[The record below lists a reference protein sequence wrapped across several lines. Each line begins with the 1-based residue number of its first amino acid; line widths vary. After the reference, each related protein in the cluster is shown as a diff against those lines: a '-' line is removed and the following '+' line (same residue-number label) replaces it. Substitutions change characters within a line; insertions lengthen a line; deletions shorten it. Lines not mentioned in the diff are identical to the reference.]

1 MGLGEGS
8 TLSLTRPSCIIFAR
22 HGHMG
27 SCLKGMGASRI
38 KRWTVPVSVVAGG
51 KDDGQSD
58 IAEGTRRETTVQP
71 VVPSAI
77 WPVWALESS
86 DGSLETVQIV
96 FQWVHKVD
104 HHILYLRRRKIR
116 YGIVIGTICR

>member
-1 MGLGEGS
+1 
-8 TLSLTRPSCIIFAR
+8 
-22 HGHMG
+22 MG
-27 SCLKGMGASRI
+27 SCLKRMGASRI
-38 KRWTVPVSVVAGG
+38 KRWTVPVSVVARG

-58 IAEGTRRETTVQP
+58 IAGGRETTVQP

-104 HHILYLRRRKIR
+104 HHILYP
-116 YGIVIGTICR
+116 